1 MHSCPAVFRIA
12 LLISLFPSFF
22 PSFLSLFP
30 TLACIQ
36 TNFDFNHAQY
46 LPCGYG
52 KDCKYGAICTRAHSD
67 PPQAEIAF
75 WNFTQP
81 LRAARRRTD
90 SGSTDKRLAAS
101 NSSITASASNPALG
115 MGSIGGSNSS
125 IKSSSGG
132 GRSTNTIECTICN
145 VKMNSMA
152 QLAQHQAGSKHRAQI
167 PLLQSAVGAGTAGVV
182 NGTNT
187 IGGGPNGIIFDSRSS
202 PDIRAHVSVDSVC
215 WPVDTNSAQGI
226 VAAPSLPARGINGM
240 GSLPAQAWSELANG
254 SSSSNGSSN
263 HASSSSIQQ
272 QQQLTRSWSEDI
284 LSPQATMAVSKLL
297 LPREGDPGPPPERLA
312 SMGNSFDDGDGT
324 PADGLAIGGG
334 GGGASLG
341 GSSGGVMSVNPM
353 TGSPAPP
360 SVELDST
367 ASSSF
372 ERARTF
378 ITLVKK
384 GETDEVKKMIEE
396 GVDVDCREAGCPA
409 LHWAIFMRRI
419 ETALLLIQTNAVRDL
434 VDRDNQTALHI
445 CLHPRHG
452 LSMLDDDGSAD
463 ATKLAS
469 ELLLAGWSAD
479 ARDSH
484 GRTALHHSAEQG
496 NVAVTKLL
504 LGAGASPDS
513 HNNMGFSPSDVATLK
528 ARVATEGEHYAECR
542 DLLRA
547 ASWQSP
553 APTASPMSVPLAS
566 GVTSGTEAE
575 KDKESTELRNGE
587 EIDLLFRPLMAA
599 LCSFNDQG
607 KHEGG
612 VELSQLASRLRP
624 ILDIV
629 GLKCKA
635 YATHAMNR
643 GFITMRQSANR
654 KQHYVSIAPAYRNGS
669 FTSSANKRAAEKQQE
684 KAQGL
689 SASVSMP
696 AMPIQ
701 SLAMRANLG
710 PDSVPGSP
718 MATPPSRPLAVGS
731 DAELGGRRSQN
742 SPYVPPGCYSPMG
755 QQQRV
760 ERDLMGLLDSP
771 TPGSLGSAVSA
782 PHTFA
787 SREPPAET
795 ASGVSGVAGGLNP
808 APSFNERL
816 FFSDPFSRGTNQGGG
831 GGGGTSAAFA
841 NSVAQGSDA
850 LFGGMGAWAAG
861 SGGSAEAP
869 GVGAPVG
876 AGAAVPT
883 DGAGELDRLNAA
895 LMQWPASF
903 SDWGDSSGGAN
914 RGVTDAGA
922 QADNGTNAGGMPA

>member
-1 MHSCPAVFRIA
+1 M
-12 LLISLFPSFF
+12 
-22 PSFLSLFP
+22 
-30 TLACIQ
+30 
-36 TNFDFNHAQY
+36 
-46 LPCGYG
+46 
-52 KDCKYGAICTRAHSD
+52 
-67 PPQAEIAF
+67 
-75 WNFTQP
+75 QP
-81 LRAARRRTD
+81 LRPARRARAD
-90 SGSTDKRLAAS
+90 SITGSTDARFAGVGGNNSAS
-101 NSSITASASNPALG
+101 STGCIVITTSTSNPA
-115 MGSIGGSNSS
+115 MGPAGSSSS
-125 IKSSSGG
+125 IKASSGDTTR
-132 GRSTNTIECTICN
+132 RSINTIECTICN

-152 QLAQHQAGSKHRAQI
+152 QLAQHQAGAKHRAQV
-167 PLLQSAVGAGTAGVV
+167 PLLQAGQ
-182 NGTNT
+182 
-187 IGGGPNGIIFDSRSS
+187 GGGGSVNNLNNSSSSSSGTGILDSRSS
-202 PDIRAHVSVDSVC
+202 PDLRAHVSVDSIN
-215 WPVDTNSAQGI
+215 WPAGSDSTSNGL
-226 VAAPSLPARGINGM
+226 AAPFALPPRGINGK
-240 GSLPAQAWSELANG
+240 GSLPALAWSELA
-254 SSSSNGSSN
+254 SSASVNASNSN
-263 HASSSSIQQ
+263 PAFIQQ
-272 QQQLTRSWSEDI
+272 QQQQPQQVARAWSEDVA
-284 LSPQATMAVSKLL
+284 SPQGTMAVSKLL

-312 SMGNSFDDGDGT
+312 SMGNSFDDGDGNLS
-324 PADGLAIGGG
+324 ADGPSTPGKPAAAAAATTS
-334 GGGASLG
+334 GAGTADTGPRSAPA
-341 GSSGGVMSVNPM
+341 SPAS
-353 TGSPAPP
+353 GSPQP
-360 SVELDST
+360 LDST
-367 ASSSF
+367 ASGSF

-384 GETDEVKKMIEE
+384 GETEEVQAMIDE

-419 ETALLLIQTNAVRDL
+419 ETALLLIQSNAVRDL

-528 ARVATEGEHYAECR
+528 ARVATDGEHYAECR

-566 GVTSGTEAE
+566 NGTTTTATETKE
-575 KDKESTELRNGE
+575 KEKSDDLRNGE

-599 LCSFNDQG
+599 LCSFTDQG

-684 KAQGL
+684 KSQGIA
-689 SASVSMP
+689 SSVSMP

-718 MATPPSRPLAVGS
+718 MAAPPQHRPVAVGS
-731 DAELGGRRSQN
+731 DAELGGRKPQN

-771 TPGSLGSAVSA
+771 GPSSTLSPTMSA
-782 PHTFA
+782 PHNFGR
-787 SREPPAET
+787 REPPAET
-795 ASGVSGVAGGLNP
+795 AAGVSGGAAGMGSAP
-808 APSFNERL
+808 AFNERL
-816 FFSDPFSRGTNQGGG
+816 FFSDPFSRGTDEGGG
-831 GGGGTSAAFA
+831 GL
-841 NSVAQGSDA
+841 VPQGPDA
-850 LFGGMGAWAAG
+850 LFGGMAAWAAA
-861 SGGSAEAP
+861 GSA
-869 GVGAPVG
+869 G
-876 AGAAVPT
+876 AGAGGSPPSLGQDVSGSSAAISGQT
-883 DGAGELDRLNAA
+883 DAAGELDRLNAA
-895 LMQWPASF
+895 MMQWPVSF
-903 SDWGDSSGGAN
+903 SNWGPGDTLGDAGTGSASASEGGTDGASVGGAPASEN
-914 RGVTDAGA
+914 S
-922 QADNGTNAGGMPA
+922 GM